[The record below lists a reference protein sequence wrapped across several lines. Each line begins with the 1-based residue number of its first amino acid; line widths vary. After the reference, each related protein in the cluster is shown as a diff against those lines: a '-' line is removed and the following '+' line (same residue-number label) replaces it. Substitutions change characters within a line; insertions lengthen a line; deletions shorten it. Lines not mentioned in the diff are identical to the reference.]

1 MLGFIGIFL
10 GIFLMVYLS
19 WKNWHMGLV
28 TIVAALGVMVCNRM
42 EIWSGLS
49 ESYAGSFKNFAGTW
63 FLLFALGAIFGK
75 IMDES
80 GAASSISNFIVG
92 KLGKKR
98 IVLIILLT
106 TAILS
111 YGGIS
116 CFVIMF
122 TMYPICMA
130 LFKEADIPRKLFPAL
145 SICMASTTCMTFL
158 PGVPSV
164 PNLVPTEALGTSI
177 YAAPVIGTV
186 SGILVA
192 VMEYVYLSHA
202 IKVCAKKG
210 EHFSAMPGDVIVDL
224 NDPEQIKNLPPVWKA
239 FMPILVLTGSAFILM
254 RFLKPSNYAVVT
266 AMALACITGILLM
279 HDKFSPKEVIAAG
292 FSNGFGSLM
301 VTSSIMGFGGVVTA
315 SPTFTKITEWALSL
329 EMSPLMLACISLSI
343 ICAITGSASGGITIF
358 WNTLA
363 DYMVATGINLEVLH
377 RITSIACGGLDSM
390 PYASAIVLASEVGK
404 CKLKDCYIYMFV
416 CNAVIPMIGLII
428 AIILYQLGLC

>member
-1 MLGFIGIFL
+1 MLGFLGIFL

-19 WKNWHMGLV
+19 WKNWHMGFV
-28 TIVAALGVMVCNRM
+28 TIVAALAVMFCNG
-42 EIWSGLS
+42 IDVWTGLS
-49 ESYAGSFKNFAGTW
+49 EHYATSFKNFAGTW

-80 GAASSISNFIVG
+80 GAASAISNYIVK

-98 IVLIILLT
+98 IVLVILLT

-130 LFKEADIPRKLFPAL
+130 LFKEADIPRKLFPAM

-158 PGVPSV
+158 PGTPSV

-177 YAAPVIGTV
+177 YAAPVIGVIT
-186 SGILVA
+186 GLLVA
-192 VMEYVYLSHA
+192 VMEYFYLTYA
-202 IKVCAKKG
+202 VKTCAKKG

-224 NDPEQIKNLPPVWKA
+224 NDPEQLNNLPPVWKA
-239 FMPILVLTGSAFILM
+239 FMPIVVLTGSAFVFM
-254 RFLKPSNYAVVT
+254 RFLTPSNYAVVA
-266 AMALACITGILLM
+266 AMALACMVGILLM
-279 HDKFSPKEVIAAG
+279 GDKFSPKAVIATG
-292 FSNGFGSLM
+292 FSNGFNSLV

-315 SPTFTKITEWALSL
+315 SPAFTKITNWALSL
-329 EMSPLMLACISLSI
+329 EMNPIMLACISLSI
-343 ICAITGSASGGITIF
+343 ICVITGSASGGITIF
-358 WNTLA
+358 WNTLT
-363 DYMVATGINLEVLH
+363 DYMIGTGINVEILH
-377 RITSIACGGLDSM
+377 RITSIACGCLDSM

-404 CKLKDCYIYMFV
+404 CKLKDCYIYMFI
-416 CNAVIPMIGLII
+416 CNAVIPLIGLLV
-428 AIILYQLGLC
+428 AVALYYMGLC